1 MIANRRFRDSWTEVK
16 ESSFR
21 VLSHNADDILHVTD
35 AQEIAR
41 CYIKNVKMF
50 NYNAFSLK
58 FANKANAYLNI
69 NTVVHVRK

>member
-1 MIANRRFRDSWTEVK
+1 MVANRRFRDGWTEVK

-41 CYIKNVKMF
+41 CYKKIKHV
-50 NYNAFSLK
+50 NYNVLSLK
-58 FANKANAYLNI
+58 FANKASAHLNI
-69 NTVVHVRK
+69 NTVDHARK